1 MVVLLIWI
9 SEDSLYEMEV
19 SETVSTPYESL

>member
-19 SETVSTPYESL
+19 SEPVSTPYESL